1 MLRCIDWHGLQAV
14 EFGKGDYEALLI
26 PGFGANLVRLAN
38 VRLGVEILRTP
49 AADEIETFKG
59 RPHVFGL
66 PVLFP
71 PNRIADG
78 TFTFGGRTYHL
89 PITQVKEHHYH
100 HGILKS
106 QPFAVSKA
114 WETDE
119 EVFLECRYYS
129 NAGNDA
135 IFRDF
140 PHEFKCKISFRLTA
154 DGLEQ
159 EVFFANRSRETMP
172 IGVGFHTPMR
182 IPFAD
187 GGAEDYVLRMAVGEQ
202 VELNGRNIP
211 TGRTFALP
219 ENFARLRSEGLRVT
233 ECDPIEAAFTVRE
246 IDVDG
251 RPSAECWSRTSGR
264 GYGPSTKPTNR
275 PSTGRSGTTAGMYPT
290 AAPSRSRGGPM
301 PPTPLIRPNMASGP
315 SNPAASG
322 GCASVCGPG
331 SRCEPVW

>member
-1 MLRCIDWHGLQAV
+1 M
-14 EFGKGDYEALLI
+14 
-26 PGFGANLVRLAN
+26 
-38 VRLGVEILRTP
+38 
-49 AADEIETFKG
+49 
-59 RPHVFGL
+59 
-66 PVLFP
+66 LFP

-159 EVFFANRSRETMP
+159 EVFFANRSREAMP

-251 RPSAECWSRTSGR
+251 RPFRGALVENLRTGVRTFYEADEQTIYWTLWNNGGHVPYCCPEPQSWWTDA
-264 GYGPSTKPTNR
+264 PN
-275 PSTGRSGTTAGMYPT
+275 
-290 AAPSRSRGGPM
+290 AA
-301 PPTPLIRPNMASGP
+301 
-315 SNPAASG
+315 NPAEHGFRAIEPG
-322 GCASVCGPG
+322 GKWRMRFRLWARKSV
-331 SRCEPVW
+331 

>member
-89 PITQVKEHHYH
+89 PITQVKEHHCH

-159 EVFFANRSRETMP
+159 EVFFANRSREAMP

-251 RPSAECWSRTSGR
+251 RPFRGALVENLRTGVRTFYEADEQTIYWTLWNNGGHVPYCCPEPQSWWTDA
-264 GYGPSTKPTNR
+264 PN
-275 PSTGRSGTTAGMYPT
+275 
-290 AAPSRSRGGPM
+290 AA
-301 PPTPLIRPNMASGP
+301 
-315 SNPAASG
+315 NPAEHGFRAIEPG
-322 GCASVCGPG
+322 GKWRMRFRLWA
-331 SRCEPVW
+331 R